1 VLAARLLK
9 EDDVEPLAEAV
20 LTVLE
25 RVGVLCQNQELT
37 RALEAAGAQPE
48 RGSEIVRF
56 PRRVVAEFVEGLR
69 RENEGRNGWQ
79 EAPLTPAPAI
89 ISGQVAQFY
98 YDDAARQARSACQ
111 EHFITLTKF
120 GDALHGEEGVG
131 HSLSLTDVP
140 PLLEPLHAG
149 LLLAEYAHRPHA
161 PFAWNVRQ
169 NDYLIEMGEILGL
182 ENWVNHGAICFA
194 HPLRFDRDC
203 ADRFVRR
210 VREGVPTGL
219 TGMPVAGATT
229 PVSLEGFIA
238 VSCAEHI
245 ATWFAARAVNPR
257 VPLAGS
263 MWAGSV
269 DMKTGTVS
277 YSAPDAML
285 YGFAAVEFLRRWC
298 GMLVPVGAGD
308 YCEARVPGVYTA
320 LEKAYKSV
328 LSSAFTGQP
337 LAAGGGL
344 IDNGRTL
351 SPVQLLLDRDFA
363 VAMAHYGRTANPVPE
378 NLCLDTIEQVGI
390 GLKTNYLE
398 AEHTLRHFRVA
409 LWLPEILD
417 RSGWRGMA
425 TEEAVTEKALGKFR
439 NLLSEYR
446 KPEGRQDQLAAMRA
460 VLERARREL
469 LR

>member
-1 VLAARLLK
+1 MFARHLLQ
-9 EDDVEPLAEAV
+9 ESDIEPLAEAV
-20 LTVLE
+20 LAVLE
-25 RVGVLCQNQELT
+25 RVGVLCQNEELR
-37 RALEAAGAQPE
+37 RALGDAGAQPE

-56 PRRVVAEFVEGLR
+56 PRRVVEDFVEGLR
-69 RENEGRNGWQ
+69 RENEGRGQWQ
-79 EAPLTPAPAI
+79 HAFQAPAPAI
-89 ISGQVAQFY
+89 VSGQVAQFY
-98 YDDAARQARSACQ
+98 YDDAARLPRSASR

-120 GDALHGEEGVG
+120 GDALHGDRGVG

-140 PLLEPLHAG
+140 PLLEPLYAG

-210 VREGVPTGL
+210 VKEGVPTGL

-229 PVSLEGFIA
+229 PVTLEGFIA
-238 VSCAEHI
+238 VSCAEHV
-245 ATWFAARAVNPR
+245 ATWFAARAINPK
-257 VPLAGS
+257 VPLSGS
-263 MWAGSV
+263 MWAGTV

-285 YGFAAVEFLRRWC
+285 YGCAAVEFLRRWC

-308 YCEARVPGVYTA
+308 YCESRVPGLYTA

-328 LSSAFTGQP
+328 LASAFTGQP
-337 LAAGGGL
+337 LAAGTGL
-344 IDNGRTL
+344 IDNGRAL
-351 SPVQLLLDRDFA
+351 SPAQLLLDRDFTT
-363 VAMAHYGRTANPVPE
+363 AMAQYSREVNPTPE
-378 NLCLDTIEQVGI
+378 NLALDTIEQVGV
-390 GLKTNYLE
+390 GLHTNYLE
-398 AEHTLRHFRVA
+398 ADHTVRHFRAA

-417 RSGWRGMA
+417 RSGWRGME
-425 TEEAVTEKALGKFR
+425 TEEAVIEKAVGKFQD
-439 NLLSEYR
+439 LLAQYR
-446 KPEGRQDQLAAMRA
+446 KPEGRDDQLAAMRA
-460 VLERARREL
+460 VVERAQREL
-469 LR
+469 LK

>member
-1 VLAARLLK
+1 MIAGHLLR
-9 EDDVEPLAEAV
+9 EDDTEPLAEAV

-25 RVGVLCQNQELT
+25 RVGVLCQNEELR

-48 RGSEIVRF
+48 HGSEIVRF
-56 PRRVVAEFVEGLR
+56 PRHVVRKFVEGLR
-69 RENEGRNGWQ
+69 RESEGRDQWPDAFH
-79 EAPLTPAPAI
+79 APTPATV
-89 ISGQVAQFY
+89 SCQVAQFY
-98 YDDAARQARSACQ
+98 YDDAARQLRSANR

-120 GDALHGEEGVG
+120 GDALHGDQGVG

-210 VREGVPTGL
+210 VKEGVPTGL

-229 PVSLEGFIA
+229 PVTLEGFIA
-238 VSCAEHI
+238 VSCAEHV
-245 ATWFAARAVNPR
+245 ATWFAARALNPR
-257 VPLAGS
+257 VPLGGS
-263 MWAGSV
+263 MWAGTI

-277 YSAPDAML
+277 YSAPDAMV
-285 YGFAAVEFLRRWC
+285 YGAAAVEFLRRWC
-298 GMLVPVGAGD
+298 GMLVPLGTGD
-308 YCEARVPGVYTA
+308 YCEARVPGVYAA
-320 LEKAYKSV
+320 LEKVYKS
-328 LSSAFTGQP
+328 LLASLLTGQP
-337 LAAGGGL
+337 LAAGTGL
-344 IDNGRTL
+344 VDNGRAL

-363 VAMAHYGRTANPVPE
+363 VALSCLGRKANPTLE
-378 NLCLDTIEQVGI
+378 NLALDTIEQI
-390 GLKTNYLE
+390 GPGLNTNYLE
-398 AEHTLRHFRVA
+398 AEHTVRHFRAA

-417 RSGWRGMA
+417 RSGWRGME
-425 TEEAVTEKALGKFR
+425 TEEAVMEKAVQELR
-439 NLLSEYR
+439 DLLAAYR
-446 KPEGRQDQLAAMRA
+446 KPEGRDEQLAAMRA
-460 VLERARREL
+460 VLERAQKEL
-469 LR
+469 LG